1 MYGKPNFPRRRMK
14 MTRMM
19 IERCHDMIGLNNL
32 TRGKEM
38 GIATVF
44 QWVKSTN
51 FTGTKEMIRA

>member
-1 MYGKPNFPRRRMK
+1 
-14 MTRMM
+14 
-19 IERCHDMIGLNNL
+19 MIGLNNL